1 MLISKDGEKMTVGER
16 IKEYRKLKGW
26 SQKKLATESG
36 VAEITI
42 RQYENG
48 TRTPRTDKLPNIA
61 TALNVN
67 VTDLMDISNILSES
81 KKILSNTTTFRDYL
95 GSLGYVIGEND
106 HTDYQMHILEN
117 DTYIELNS
125 DDMKI
130 INELENDT
138 EKDIKRTLNLLIA
151 AKNK

>member
-1 MLISKDGEKMTVGER
+1 MEIHENIKR
-16 IKEYRKLKGW
+16 IRKVKNI
-26 SQKKLATESG
+26 SQKELANRLNISPQNL
-36 VAEITI
+36 A
-42 RQYENG
+42 QYENG
-48 TRTPRTDKLPNIA
+48 KRKPKIETLNRIA
-61 TALNVN
+61 TALGVN

-95 GSLGYVIGEND
+95 GSLGYVIGENE

-117 DTYIELNS
+117 GTYIDLNS

-151 AKNK
+151 AKTNK